1 MAQRINDVRN
11 TLKFSADE
19 VTLAVNIAEAVEKT
33 IEMVYFLMER
43 DHIETFVLMLMSA
56 ENTDLE
62 SILDKEKR
70 DTDILF
76 EVDKTQS
83 TYVMLCQDTKVDGGY
98 RFAERIISS
107 IEAAKGTEIY
117 CSQLEVRSTRQ
128 TVKTVLFKM
137 LESFLKAKRENKSS
151 EIIYKSLS

>member
-1 MAQRINDVRN
+1 MAQRINDARN

-19 VTLAVNIAEAVEKT
+19 VTLAVDMLEAVEKT

-43 DHIETFVLMLMSA
+43 DNIETFVLMLMSA
-56 ENTDLE
+56 ENTDLK

-76 EVDKTQS
+76 EVDKEKT

-98 RFAERIISS
+98 RFAERIIGTISAS
-107 IEAAKGTEIY
+107 NGTEIY
-117 CSQLEVRSTRQ
+117 CSQLEVRSTRHP
-128 TVKTVLFKM
+128 VKTVLFKV
-137 LESFLKAKRENKSS
+137 LESFLKAKRESKSS
-151 EIIYKSLS
+151 EIIYKSLN